1 MYVSTMKSVTY
12 PIALPVDFLNE
23 FKQAAKEAGVSTA
36 DTIRQSAKLG
46 LPKFRE
52 QTASGRVTNVAPLP
66 DSVARKLYAEREE
79 DLVSIRRF
87 IAAQPKDAH

>member
-66 DSVARKLYAEREE
+66 DRVARKLYAEREE
-79 DLVSIRRF
+79 DLDSIRRF

>member
-1 MYVSTMKSVTY
+1 MKSVTY
-12 PIALPVDFLNE
+12 PIALPVDFLKE

-52 QTASGRVTNVAPLP
+52 QTAGTRVTNVDPLAE
-66 DSVARKLYAEREE
+66 SVARKLYAEREE
-79 DLVSIRRF
+79 DMVSIRQF
-87 IAAQPKDAH
+87 IAAQPKDAK